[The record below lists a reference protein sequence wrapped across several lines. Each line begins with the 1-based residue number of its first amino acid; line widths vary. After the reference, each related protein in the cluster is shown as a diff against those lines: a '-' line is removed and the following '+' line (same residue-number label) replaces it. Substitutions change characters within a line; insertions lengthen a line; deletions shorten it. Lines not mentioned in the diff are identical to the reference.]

1 MSEESFPID
10 SFPELFRD
18 LSKSISSV
26 SGVPVAFPALTML
39 GLNSALY
46 GKGVQLEFR
55 DYLVRSNL
63 FLVCS
68 LPSGAGKSS
77 TVNPLAKPIRDYEAK
92 LRDQWEEEVRPAIS
106 AELKALSLEE
116 KQHEKKFGVYGLDEY
131 KARFA
136 DLERERAKLEAQ
148 KINPHRLIQ
157 DDVSQEKAVQT
168 LSTNGGSILFLTTE
182 GGRTIDNILGRM
194 NVSTNPDDS
203 HILAGFSGDDIISER
218 LSRESVVKDPCTSLV
233 WVLTPDRFDS
243 ILNSNQLKVGGFL
256 PRCMLVPIECQYQD
270 EDPYRILRVDSELL
284 ERWGRH
290 CRVMLEA
297 FHGKEPVTI
306 STSKEASG
314 IFTHYENQNGR
325 EADKHT
331 EAIRSFM
338 VRWREIALRI
348 GLGLH
353 MAEHLM
359 DAPNRELSEE
369 TARKAVS
376 IAKWVFKKQ
385 MYAVRGEEYR
395 REEEKVEKA
404 SRLARDLGRI
414 VPSYLWSKQRI
425 EKDPKKQERILEE
438 LVTRSILEREIKN
451 GKPTGAY
458 IDSETK
464 ILNSISI
471 H

>member
-1 MSEESFPID
+1 MSEASFPID
-10 SFPELFRD
+10 CFPQLFRD
-18 LSKSISSV
+18 LSENISKV
-26 SGVPVAFPALTML
+26 NGVPIAFPALTLL

-92 LRDQWEEEVRPAIS
+92 LRDQWEEDVRPVIS

-270 EDPYRILRVDSELL
+270 EDPYKILRVDSELL

-306 STSKEASG
+306 STSQEAALV
-314 IFTHYENQNGR
+314 FTHYENQNR
-325 EADKHT
+325 TEADKQEDT
-331 EAIRSFM
+331 ICSFI
-338 VRWREIALRI
+338 VRWREISLRI
-348 GLGLH
+348 ALGLH
-353 MAEHLM
+353 MARYSM
-359 DAPNRELSEE
+359 DAPNREISEE
-369 TARKAVS
+369 DARQAVS
-376 IAKWVFKKQ
+376 IAKWVFRMQ
-385 MYAVRGEEYR
+385 MLAVRDEEYR
-395 REEEKVEKA
+395 RQEEKIEKA
-404 SRLARDLGRI
+404 SRLAQKFGRV

-425 EKDPKKQERILEE
+425 ENDKTKQIGILEE
-438 LVTRSILEREIKN
+438 LVSRGILSREINN
-451 GKPTGAY
+451 GRHTGAY
-458 IDSETK
+458 THALKE
-464 ILNSISI
+464 ILNSI